1 MVAAGERPPTSSH
14 NASYRLSKILPDSWA
29 CRLFV
34 ITVLVETTIDL
45 AIEGDLLVRL
55 QDSGDNGSALKMPVY
70 LSVFALAQYA
80 SPFIP
85 RPCFDIQ
92 HSIFQLVLAVDAVY
106 AQNTLQFI
114 CLMLV
119 GLERPPHLSD
129 ISL

>member
-1 MVAAGERPPTSSH
+1 MVAARERSPTFFSIR
-14 NASYRLSKILPDSWA
+14 RLLISSKILPDSWA

-55 QDSGDNGSALKMPVY
+55 QDSGSNKMPVY

-80 SPFIP
+80 YPFVSH
-85 RPCFDIQ
+85 PCFDIQ
-92 HSIFQLVLAVDAVY
+92 YSIFQFVLAVDAVY

-114 CLMLV
+114 CLMSVWL
-119 GLERPPHLSD
+119 
-129 ISL
+129 